1 MRYHCVAGAMS
12 VMSNPPAARSVGG
25 GGNSSAKTVACR
37 HTCEAQRHVLKSLL
51 FVLQGR
57 QRRALAESIIGCD
70 QERQHR
76 PHTVGTHL
84 LKHLAEPGDYLMLH
98 ELAGGVGVIGSAR
111 DGEQFPCTAALI
123 NGLPRNSQ
131 EFRHVADRERPAGL
145 LQELDFLL

>member
-1 MRYHCVAGAMS
+1 MRYHCVAGSMS
-12 VMSNPPAARSVGG
+12 VMSNTPAARSVGG

-76 PHTVGTHL
+76 PEES
-84 LKHLAEPGDYLMLH
+84 KAEALVANAMNERRYHVQSDARIAP
-98 ELAGGVGVIGSAR
+98 EVFSPSAVW
-111 DGEQFPCTAALI
+111 AS
-123 NGLPRNSQ
+123 SQ
-131 EFRHVADRERPAGL
+131 ITIV
-145 LQELDFLL
+145 